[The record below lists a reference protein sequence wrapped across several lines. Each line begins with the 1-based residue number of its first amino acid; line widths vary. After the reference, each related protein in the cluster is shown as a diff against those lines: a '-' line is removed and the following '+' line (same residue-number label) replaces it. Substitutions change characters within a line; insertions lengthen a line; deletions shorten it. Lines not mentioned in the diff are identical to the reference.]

1 MKSLRSVGQSQTV
14 SVTICVVKKRVRK
27 WKILPSVSL
36 IASYNALRV
45 VFIYCDILSL
55 SLHVGTLFCY
65 SPCSL
70 CESTAL
76 SSHFFNKLSPWF
88 SLVGFYVDGLPL
100 FSALSPSQYRLAAL
114 FSVLSLSFHV
124 IFPVYLLSNFNLLR
138 SRILFF
144 FLLAGAH
151 CPDTYSNRPVFI
163 TWRSKVWAKHWLFW
177 WWEQNG
183 MDFHLYSKMWLQQ
196 YVRVFI
202 RRGQEV
208 IHHSATWEH

>member
-1 MKSLRSVGQSQTV
+1 MLSELFLFIVTSSLFLCMWELY
-14 SVTICVVKKRVRK
+14 SVTLLV
-27 WKILPSVSL
+27 LFVSL
-36 IASYNALRV
+36 LLYHLTFSTN
-45 VFIYCDILSL
+45 
-55 SLHVGTLFCY
+55 
-65 SPCSL
+65 SP
-70 CESTAL
+70 
-76 SSHFFNKLSPWF
+76 PWF

-114 FSVLSLSFHV
+114 FSVFSLSFHV

-208 IHHSATWEH
+208 IHHSTTWEHLTNTDTLYCSCCTTQAWQSTRQGQLWLRW

>member
-1 MKSLRSVGQSQTV
+1 MSLLLYHLTFST
-14 SVTICVVKKRVRK
+14 
-27 WKILPSVSL
+27 
-36 IASYNALRV
+36 N
-45 VFIYCDILSL
+45 
-55 SLHVGTLFCY
+55 
-65 SPCSL
+65 SP
-70 CESTAL
+70 
-76 SSHFFNKLSPWF
+76 PWF
-88 SLVGFYVDGLPL
+88 SLVWFYVDGLPL
-100 FSALSPSQYRLAAL
+100 FSALSPSRYRLSAL

-124 IFPVYLLSNFNLLR
+124 IFPLYLLSNFNLLR

-163 TWRSKVWAKHWLFW
+163 TWRSKVRAKHWLFW

-208 IHHSATWEH
+208 IHHSTTWEHLTNTDTLYCSCGTTQAWQSTRQGQLWLGW